1 MIFVV
6 VQSMNKCSSV
16 SSSAAHKIR
25 SISPICFLFC
35 SSRGVKVEPLRPE
48 PNPEPRISL
57 CQGLMD
63 LRGNPWARIWPK
75 WCFCPKP
82 ICWAL
87 DTFSSTKMCKPDHK
101 RKKKK
106 HGTTTDNGKTVKVSL
121 FMYSFY

>member
-6 VQSMNKCSSV
+6 VQSKNKCSSV

-48 PNPEPRISL
+48 PNPEPRISF

-63 LRGNPWARIWPK
+63 LRGNAWARIWPK
-75 WCFCPKP
+75 
-82 ICWAL
+82 
-87 DTFSSTKMCKPDHK
+87 
-101 RKKKK
+101 
-106 HGTTTDNGKTVKVSL
+106 
-121 FMYSFY
+121 